1 MSAISSVFNG
11 NIDQISYDANNLN
24 TKLLI
29 ERATLMAGKP
39 NNSAILTI
47 SFEEV
52 AEIIK
57 SIPENS
63 PQLKIQWFGCQ
74 GTGGIQTLITDREV
88 ASKASSIRF
97 TGGSFSH
104 SGPYKTPLTYALS
117 AHLNSEFKLLSGYG
131 INIYDAF
138 FLLTESISELGPSA
152 SSDDLWSI
160 LRRTNYFGGIGGP
173 FELDENSDRTTG
185 FIRFYSVIEK
195 DNKYRWKLI
204 ADYENTFSVRGVLT
218 TY

>member
-1 MSAISSVFNG
+1 MHDGQERLPQAGHAGIRLPALEGRNDIYGKGLMSAISSVFNG

-104 SGPYKTPLTYALS
+104 SGPYKTLLKYALS
-117 AHLNSEFKLLSGYG
+117 VHLNRG
-131 INIYDAF
+131 IP
-138 FLLTESISELGPSA
+138 G
-152 SSDDLWSI
+152 
-160 LRRTNYFGGIGGP
+160 
-173 FELDENSDRTTG
+173 
-185 FIRFYSVIEK
+185 
-195 DNKYRWKLI
+195 
-204 ADYENTFSVRGVLT
+204 
-218 TY
+218 